1 MNGGDGLAAG
11 MHVTALGKRDEL
23 FHIGAQS
30 LGLGQGGGDPPIE
43 DEAAC
48 LVGEQSPAMGGI
60 ALKLGGFYT
69 VSHDDI
75 FLCVLVL

>member
-1 MNGGDGLAAG
+1 MNGGGSQAAG
-11 MHVTALGKRDEL
+11 MHVTALGKRNQL
-23 FHIGAQS
+23 FHIGAQG
-30 LGLGQGGGDPPIE
+30 LGLGQGGGDASIE

-48 LVGEQSPAMGGI
+48 LVGEQSPAVRSI